1 MFKIVIGAGLIM
13 CACAASAQDAQPLMA
28 VAPEVAPSIL
38 LPANS
43 EILLSMNEE
52 VTTRGDRW
60 NEGDTFEMSV
70 VHDVMVDGLIIIPR
84 GSRGIGRITWLTD
97 KGMFGKSGKMDIEL
111 EYVEVRGRRI
121 AVNGTY
127 RQEGEGN
134 TVATVGG
141 VILAGPFAAFI
152 TGKSGVIPRGREL
165 MAHTEQDLPVAVP
178 AGYVPRRPEEP
189 LTATDPN
196 AGAQPIQASVAS
208 AMPAAASDASP
219 ALDSES
225 RVTCE
230 TCN

>member
-1 MFKIVIGAGLIM
+1 MLKFVVGVGLAMFSV
-13 CACAASAQDAQPLMA
+13 AAFAQENQPLMA
-28 VAPEVAPSIL
+28 IAPDAAPSIV

-52 VTTRGDRW
+52 VTTRGNRW

-70 VHDVMVDGLIIIPR
+70 VHDVMVEGLVVIPR

-121 AVNGTY
+121 DVNGTY

-165 MAHTEQDLPVAVP
+165 MAHTDQDLPVAVP
-178 AGYVPRRPEEP
+178 AGYVRR
-189 LTATDPN
+189 
-196 AGAQPIQASVAS
+196 
-208 AMPAAASDASP
+208 ASDAPLAATLPEGSGLAVQAEATP
-219 ALDSES
+219 TDAPVTVQATAGLDSAS
-225 RVTCE
+225 GVSCT